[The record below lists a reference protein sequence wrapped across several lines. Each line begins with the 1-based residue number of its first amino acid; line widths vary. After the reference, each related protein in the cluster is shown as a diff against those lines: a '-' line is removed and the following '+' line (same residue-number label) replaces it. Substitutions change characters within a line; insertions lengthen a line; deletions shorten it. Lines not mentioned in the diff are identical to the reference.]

1 MPRRMPLGQPEGMT
15 LQPGAV
21 STGRHPHPA
30 SSSRRRPGDGR
41 AWLIPIG
48 LILLALVP
56 VAAGAMRLTGLVVGA
71 EVTEANARF
80 FDSPVPVIAH
90 IIGATVYCVLGAFQF
105 VPQLRRRRWHR
116 MAGRIL
122 VPAGLVAALSGMWMA
137 VFYPRPELDMIVRLG
152 FGGAMALCIV
162 LGLRAIL
169 RRQVA
174 SHRAWM
180 IRGYAIGIGAGTQV
194 FTALAW
200 ALLTGGATPDPT
212 TMVALMAAAWL
223 INLAVAE
230 AVIRRAG
237 RAPVASM
244 ST

>member
-1 MPRRMPLGQPEGMT
+1 
-15 LQPGAV
+15 
-21 STGRHPHPA
+21 
-30 SSSRRRPGDGR
+30 
-41 AWLIPIG
+41 
-48 LILLALVP
+48 
-56 VAAGAMRLTGLVVGA
+56 MRLTELVVGT

-90 IIGATVYCVLGAFQF
+90 IVGATVYCLLGAFQF
-105 VPQLRRRRWHR
+105 VPELRRRRWHR
-116 MAGRIL
+116 LAGRIL
-122 VPAGLVAALSGMWMA
+122 APAGLVAALSGMWMA

-169 RRQVA
+169 RRQIA

-194 FTALAW
+194 LTALAW
-200 ALLTGGATPDPT
+200 ALVTGGATPDAT

-230 AVIRRAG
+230 VFIRRAG